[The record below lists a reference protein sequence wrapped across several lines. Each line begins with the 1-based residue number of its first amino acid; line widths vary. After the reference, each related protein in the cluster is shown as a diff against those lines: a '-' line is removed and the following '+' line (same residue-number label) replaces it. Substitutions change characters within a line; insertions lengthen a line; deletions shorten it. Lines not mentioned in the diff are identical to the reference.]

1 MHRMSGKFYGFITIG
16 KYMAQFPSVSWVNS
30 LMDKL
35 NLDEHYE
42 NSRMLYHDLWHGKCR
57 AAYLVSKNN
66 GQDAAF
72 KQTASCCNIVN
83 VLNGDVDPLQALRT
97 RKLGVN
103 GNMTVPMHSV
113 PTVLDFVRCCWEIT
127 DSFK

>member
-1 MHRMSGKFYGFITIG
+1 MHRMSAKFYSFITIG
-16 KYMAQFPSVSWVNS
+16 KYMAHFPSAAWVNS

-35 NLDEHYE
+35 NTDEHYE
-42 NSRMLYHDLWHGKCR
+42 NPRMLYHDLWHGKCH

-72 KQTASCCNIVN
+72 KQTASYCNIVN
-83 VLNGDVDPLQALRT
+83 VLNGDVDPMQALRT

-113 PTVLDFVRCCWEIT
+113 PTVLDFVRCGREIT
-127 DSFK
+127 DSF